1 MSGLQSAL
9 ENLKLEKVKKTWAQI
24 SDSYIDDPSGFDQ
37 NFKRLATTK
46 KKDLPRSLVVDG
58 QDVRK
63 PESVIEAYK
72 KRFESPP
79 TPISSPK
86 DAEFQKRVENRVE
99 QFSKNIDNDE
109 GNTKY
114 NPDLNANFSRKEVKT
129 GIGKGGSKKTPNDDG
144 IMNEML
150 KKGGQRLLTALVMLM
165 NILWMLEVT
174 SEFWKLSVIKPVYKK
189 GSPFNPKNYRP
200 ISLLSNLF
208 KLYERLIDVR
218 VRAIVGLPPEQC
230 AYRTCFGTETELLRL
245 SILFQYCKHRNIPIF
260 VGFLDLE
267 QAFERAWRVGILY
280 QLWV

>member
-1 MSGLQSAL
+1 M
-9 ENLKLEKVKKTWAQI
+9 
-24 SDSYIDDPSGFDQ
+24 
-37 NFKRLATTK
+37 
-46 KKDLPRSLVVDG
+46 LV
-58 QDVRK
+58 
-63 PESVIEAYK
+63 
-72 KRFESPP
+72 
-79 TPISSPK
+79 TPILEFDLVDFSSWSSCCLLFLAYVSLFVSGGSSFVVTYVSSPK
-86 DAEFQKRVENRVE
+86 DAEFQKRVENRVD
-99 QFSKNIDNDE
+99 QFRENIDNDE

-218 VRAIVGLPPEQC
+218 VRAIVGLPPKQC
-230 AYRTCFGTETELLRL
+230 AYRSCFGTETELLRL
-245 SILFQYCKHRNIPIF
+245 SILFQYCKNRNIPIF

-280 QLWV
+280 QLWVFYRRFTKVTYNELKTY